1 MLSDKIQPM
10 IAHPVHRLSR
20 GPSQSRWLA
29 TAVMI
34 AVGATTMITVQVGE
48 ITNAVT
54 AAITTDLTGATGRRD
69 AVAVSGLRTG
79 IEI

>member
-1 MLSDKIQPM
+1 
-10 IAHPVHRLSR
+10 
-20 GPSQSRWLA
+20 
-29 TAVMI
+29 VMI